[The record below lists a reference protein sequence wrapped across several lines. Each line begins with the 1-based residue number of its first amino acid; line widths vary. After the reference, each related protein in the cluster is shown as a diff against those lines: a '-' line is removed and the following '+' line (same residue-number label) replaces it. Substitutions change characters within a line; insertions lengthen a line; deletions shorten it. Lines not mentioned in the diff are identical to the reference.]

1 MNSTVKRRESGGHG
15 RHGLLAQH
23 WRLFKESRYLTA
35 MFALPLLYFLVFKYG
50 PMFGLAIAFQDYNI
64 VKGVFGSPWAGF
76 KYFREFLTEE
86 WFWVTVRN
94 TILLNVYVIVFYF
107 PMPIA
112 LALLLN
118 EVRGVAFKK
127 FVQTVSYLPHFLS
140 TVVVAGMVVNFV
152 ASEGLVNQVL
162 ARLGLERIQFLTRP
176 EWFRPIYVVSDIWQ
190 RVGWGAIIYLAALT
204 GIDPALYEAAVLDG
218 ANRLQQTRHITLPG
232 IAPVVSI
239 IFLLTLG
246 HIMNVGFEKV
256 LLLYNGALYDTADVI
271 QTYVYRRG
279 LLGADFSYGTAV
291 GLFQSLVAFT
301 LIVSANSVARRI
313 GATSLW

>member
-1 MNSTVKRRESGGHG
+1 MSSPHVERR
-15 RHGLLAQH
+15 GLLSRQ
-23 WRLFKESRYLTA
+23 WRLFRESRALTA
-35 MFALPLLYFLVFKYG
+35 MFALPLVYFLVFKYG

-64 VKGVFGSPWAGF
+64 VAGVLGSPWAGF
-76 KYFREFLTEE
+76 KHFREFLYDE

-118 EVRGVAFKK
+118 EVRSVGFKK
-127 FVQTVSYLPHFLS
+127 LVQTVSYLPHFLS

-152 ASEGLVNQVL
+152 ANDGLVNEL
-162 ARLGLERIQFLTRP
+162 IASLGLERIQFLTRP

-204 GIDPALYEAAVLDG
+204 GVDPALYEAAVLDG
-218 ANRLQQTRHITLPG
+218 AGRFQQMRAITLPG

-246 HIMNVGFEKV
+246 HIMSVGFEKV

-291 GLFQSLVAFT
+291 GLFQSVVAFA
-301 LIVSANSVARRI
+301 LIVSANSIARRI

>member
-1 MNSTVKRRESGGHG
+1 MNSTVKTRAPRGIGQ
-15 RHGLLAQH
+15 HGLLATH
-23 WRLFKESRYLTA
+23 WRLFRESRYLTA
-35 MFALPLLYFLVFKYG
+35 MFALPLVYFLVFKYG
-50 PMFGLAIAFQDYNI
+50 PMFGLAIAFQDYDI
-64 VKGVFGSPWAGF
+64 VKGVSGSPWTGITH
-76 KYFREFLTEE
+76 FRAFLADE
-86 WFWVTVRN
+86 WFWATVRN
-94 TILLNVYVIVFYF
+94 TIVLNIYVIVFYF
-107 PMPIA
+107 PMPIV

-118 EVRGVAFKK
+118 EVRSPALKK
-127 FVQTVSYLPHFLS
+127 FVQTVTYLPHFLS

-152 ASEGLVNQVL
+152 ANDGLVNEIL
-162 ARLGLERIQFLTRP
+162 ARLGIGRVQFLTRP
-176 EWFRPIYVVSDIWQ
+176 EWFRSIYVVSDIWQ
-190 RVGWGAIIYLAALT
+190 RVGWGAIIYLAALS

-218 ANRLQQTRHITLPG
+218 ANRFQQMRHITVPG

-291 GLFQSLVAFT
+291 GLFQSFVAFA
-301 LIVSANSVARRI
+301 LIVTANSVARRI

>member
-1 MNSTVKRRESGGHG
+1 
-15 RHGLLAQH
+15 
-23 WRLFKESRYLTA
+23 
-35 MFALPLLYFLVFKYG
+35 
-50 PMFGLAIAFQDYNI
+50 
-64 VKGVFGSPWAGF
+64 
-76 KYFREFLTEE
+76 
-86 WFWVTVRN
+86 
-94 TILLNVYVIVFYF
+94 
-107 PMPIA
+107 MPII

-118 EVRGVAFKK
+118 EVRSAGFKK
-127 FVQTVSYLPHFLS
+127 LVQTVSYLPHFLS

-152 ASEGLVNQVL
+152 ANDGLVNQVL
-162 ARLGLERIQFLTRP
+162 AGFGLERVQFLTRP

-190 RVGWGAIIYLAALT
+190 RMGWGAIIYLAALT
-204 GIDPALYEAAVLDG
+204 GVDPALYEAAVLDG
-218 ANRLQQTRHITLPG
+218 ANRFQQMRAITIPG

-246 HIMNVGFEKV
+246 HIMSVGFEKV

-291 GLFQSLVAFT
+291 GLFQSVVAFA